1 MQTLWKPWLITAEP
15 DVSQRQARAGPLP
28 FKVSVYPRKSK
39 CGLASYPGF
48 VSRFPQ
54 PQTSC
59 SPMPA
64 SIAVTSPGTRDSSHT
79 TKLFQHRPPPSP
91 NTVPHHASEGWVRG
105 AEGLQTLRREC
116 EKALYWG
123 VQQGGARPSPPT
135 CPHPLLGPWGERESP
150 PPRTGPPLS
159 LVQ

>member
-1 MQTLWKPWLITAEP
+1 MQTLWKPWLIRAEP
-15 DVSQRQARAGPLP
+15 DVSQRQARDGPLP

-48 VSRFPQ
+48 VSKISTAPDLMQSHACINSHNLPRDQGLIPHDKAL
-54 PQTSC
+54 
-59 SPMPA
+59 PA
-64 SIAVTSPGTRDSSHT
+64 T
-79 TKLFQHRPPPSP
+79 PPSP